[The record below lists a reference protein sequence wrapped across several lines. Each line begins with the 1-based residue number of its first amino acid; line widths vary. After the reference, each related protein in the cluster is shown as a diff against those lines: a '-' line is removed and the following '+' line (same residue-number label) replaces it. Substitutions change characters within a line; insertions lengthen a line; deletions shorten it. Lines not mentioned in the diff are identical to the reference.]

1 MPEPTM
7 RSASARPGRAPG
19 APRVAT
25 QTLPPAIEVHLTDQD
40 LRDALEADVHEGL
53 TALAKHLPPIYFYD
67 DRGSRL
73 FDEITRLPEYYPTRA
88 ERSILENYAKDIAA
102 RARATMLIELGAGTC
117 DKSRVL
123 LDALLAEGS
132 LERFVPLDVSD
143 STLAEAATALAG
155 EYPDVSIHPVVADF
169 HRHLHHLPEG
179 GTRLFAFLGGT
190 IGNLDPEERWTFL
203 TDLRTAMT
211 PQDRLLIG
219 TDLVKDRSD
228 LVHAYDDTAGITAE
242 FNRNVLRVL
251 NRELGADF
259 DPEAFEHVALWNE
272 EDSRIEM
279 RLRSAVD
286 QTAHIADL
294 DLDVSFRSGEE
305 LLTEISSKFT
315 PAGIEH
321 ELAAAG
327 YGVVDAWQSDGEEF
341 QLTLAR
347 PLGSHEPDSH
357 EPDTAWPGNIGP
369 GTEVEGA

>member
-1 MPEPTM
+1 MPDPTTGPASP
-7 RSASARPGRAPG
+7 RSGIDPGPGPGPGR
-19 APRVAT
+19 
-25 QTLPPAIEVHLTDQD
+25 TLTPAIEVHLTDQD
-40 LRDALEADVHEGL
+40 LRDALEADVYEGL
-53 TALAKHLPPIYFYD
+53 TAPAKHLPPIYFYD

-88 ERSILENYAKDIAA
+88 ERSILENHAKDIAA

-143 STLAEAATALAG
+143 STLAAAAAALAR

-169 HRHLHHLPEG
+169 HRHLHLLPEG

-203 TDLRTAMT
+203 ADLRAAMA
-211 PQDRLLIG
+211 PQDRVLIG

-228 LVHAYDDTAGITAE
+228 LVHAYDDTAGVTAE

-251 NRELGADF
+251 NRELRADF
-259 DPEAFEHVALWNE
+259 DPETFEHVALWNE

-286 QTAHIADL
+286 QTVHIADL
-294 DLDVSFRSGEE
+294 DLDVTFRSGEE

-315 PAGIEH
+315 PTGIEH

-327 YGVVDAWQSDGEEF
+327 YGVVEAWRSDGDEF

-347 PLGSHEPDSH
+347 LLGSHAPDRRP
-357 EPDTAWPGNIGP
+357 PDTGWHGNIGP
-369 GTEVEGA
+369 EPEVAGP